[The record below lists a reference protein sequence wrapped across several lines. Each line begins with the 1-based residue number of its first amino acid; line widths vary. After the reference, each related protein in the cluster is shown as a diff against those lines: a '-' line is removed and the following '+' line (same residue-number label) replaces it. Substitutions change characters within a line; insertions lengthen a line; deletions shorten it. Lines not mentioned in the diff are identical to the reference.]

1 MCLAQGNNTV
11 SPVGLEP
18 ATFLYRVKQSTAEP
32 LRSPKHYFL
41 HVIKFYNLVYLVYSL
56 LTKIAYLNEE
66 LKDERDI
73 SLIKILSFPV
83 AMLFC

>member
-1 MCLAQGNNTV
+1 M

-18 ATFLYRVKQSTAEP
+18 ATFLYRVMQSTAEP
-32 LRSPKHYFL
+32 LRSAKHYFL